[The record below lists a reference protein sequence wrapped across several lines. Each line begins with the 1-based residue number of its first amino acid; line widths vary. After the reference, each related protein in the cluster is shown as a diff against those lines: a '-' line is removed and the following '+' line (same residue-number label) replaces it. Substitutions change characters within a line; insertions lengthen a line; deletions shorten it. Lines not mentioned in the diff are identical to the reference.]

1 MAEKERIKDIRTP
14 MAAMQYIPPSAGCPS
29 TNEELRRPSPQV
41 PEERRTTSW
50 SDTKESSIFDLSLL
64 YSISKL
70 SSLTEFRPGDYWT

>member
-41 PEERRTTSW
+41 PGRTQDDFMERYQRKLLFSTYLYCTVSAN
-50 SDTKESSIFDLSLL
+50 SL
-64 YSISKL
+64 
-70 SSLTEFRPGDYWT
+70 P